1 MQNVINHELISGLIT
16 FIFFVYY
23 YIVYGI
29 IIYETS
35 LGNWVSLQFMQM
47 SDVWLMLLI
56 VGINYLIKF

>member
-35 LGNWVSLQFMQM
+35 LGN
-47 SDVWLMLLI
+47 
-56 VGINYLIKF
+56 